1 MWFCE
6 WIIRS
11 KLLDNK
17 NKININPHQPKESHH
32 LTRCLA
38 SLNLRSS
45 TNFTKDLFAS
55 LAPGTRRSWLVVV
68 VVRRSSPLE
77 PGWKTSNNP
86 LKLAFNVLL
95 LLLLHICQPGKG
107 NILQRKTQVCEENLA
122 CEPTWLI
129 KVAWGGR
136 TTRVLEWYAQN
147 PLNWEHAANKH
158 HEQRFQIELAA
169 IESESIKRLWL
180 YTPSSSRHR
189 AYVFVGLGCEIHL
202 RRDFLAGTHEEG
214 CWLLFLNLFR
224 TAKKW
229 FNLQGLFAVGCCKLN
244 KVLICNFS
252 LR

>member
-11 KLLDNK
+11 RLLDKK

-55 LAPGTRRSWLVVV
+55 LAPGTRRSWLAVVV

-129 KVAWGGR
+129 TVAWGEDDEGPRMVRAEPAKLGTCCKQASR
-136 TTRVLEWYAQN
+136 TTFPNRISI
-147 PLNWEHAANKH
+147 NWEREHKALM
-158 HEQRFQIELAA
+158 IV
-169 IESESIKRLWL
+169 
-180 YTPSSSRHR
+180 YTFIIASSSLC
-189 AYVFVGLGCEIHL
+189 FC
-202 RRDFLAGTHEEG
+202 GTGMWNTLEEG
-214 CWLLFLNLFR
+214 LFSGNSRRGLLTFVFE
-224 TAKKW
+224 
-229 FNLQGLFAVGCCKLN
+229 FV
-244 KVLICNFS
+244 
-252 LR
+252 